1 MFFHYHLVPSAL
13 LPHPPI
19 TSVVCRLIHKG
30 INADHV
36 YLQEM
41 KLKSCEG
48 VGGINCKKK
57 KKGLYHECSPW
68 ELWKCVLSDCDVK
81 SIVSGKQSTSVWL
94 SVSDLSQVLMHI
106 KICLISQLHSRSHS
120 ITVFYK
126 IKENYSKYTG
136 LFTITLSVS
145 YYISIH
151 DEHSSSYT
159 FEYL

>member
-57 KKGLYHECSPW
+57 KKR
-68 ELWKCVLSDCDVK
+68 
-81 SIVSGKQSTSVWL
+81 IVSWMFPLRALKMCPQWL
-94 SVSDLSQVLMHI
+94 WCKIHSQRQAIH
-106 KICLISQLHSRSHS
+106 KCLAECKWSESGSYAYKNMPYIP
-120 ITVFYK
+120 ITFQ
-126 IKENYSKYTG
+126 EPFNYSLLQNQGK
-136 LFTITLSVS
+136 LF
-145 YYISIH
+145 
-151 DEHSSSYT
+151 
-159 FEYL
+159 